1 MATAGNKKGTSKK
14 KARAG
19 KRESVV
25 DKVVSQDGGRSPEF
39 SELEGAL
46 MAAAKE
52 FSSDAQPL
60 GDLLARMVA
69 DVDRAASEPLEIFPV
84 AHHSPASAIHMV
96 QRLRAR
102 KPRVIFIELCEDL
115 QESIEGLSDSTL
127 PVALQAFSGEAEGF
141 PGEWAPLSVIAPL
154 TELSAEY
161 QAIAYAS
168 QHEDVALLFVDRSVD
183 HVYQAI
189 PQTEE
194 GLQDAMP
201 DSDEG
206 ADDEEAADL
215 HGSAIGV
222 ELGRIIP
229 SFGDFLDF
237 LLANARVNHFA
248 EWWSLYVE
256 QPTIGAS
263 YETYRRV
270 LFLVGSLIRRL
281 GSTKSAIDKDEMRE
295 RYMWT
300 RMKDYLRAHKIA
312 PEDALY
318 ICGAAHTASDVAEF
332 GTGDDL
338 TWAIPER
345 TKTEWLYGLI
355 PSSYSSIEYQFSHP
369 RGTISLA
376 SETWKKAVSALNL
389 KPFSLAK
396 KKKKKKA
403 STKKK
408 KTASKKTGKQ
418 SGAGA
423 EEAVL
428 DTAEFLSML
437 TRPPA
442 LVEQDQEQLLT
453 WCTGVVQLAR
463 KNGYLASTADSIAIY
478 HNALLLASL
487 RSRRHPSPGDFTD
500 AAVTC
505 LEKNQVPGKRSITRL
520 CEILLGA
527 DKVGQ
532 VGYSSLPPLVKDVLD
547 RLAPTGVIPKKTTI
561 TRWLVDFRKN
571 PELKPCSDLL
581 WRLHYLLPGSK
592 VARPIMG
599 ERKLG
604 GKVFQESWDIKPG
617 GPEQR
622 HLIELAYRGVTVEQ
636 VLENRLR
643 VQAMANRATTL
654 SALESVEASILFLD
668 SPRLTHD
675 LGERAVHLL
684 TGGLGADDAQ
694 EISDRTR
701 RLVHYFRATPTGMP
715 KWLNDLVATGYQHYS
730 TMLPEG
736 FSDRGTEPAKVAGM
750 LSFVFGFESLALT
763 LGCDRSQLVIAIQQA
778 GGVTGDPEKL
788 GLLWAAEW
796 LVALKDEH
804 DVRESFDEV
813 LANPMSRAGYPN
825 YLSGFLLA
833 LGFSPLPAQLGV
845 ELLGKAFSD
854 LPDSVLMPWLPGL
867 IDSLRPRA
875 GDIMPVLLKEAKLML
890 PTSLAETDRW
900 EPPWEGVERAPA
912 STVAAAAPALELSP
926 EEAGARELLF
936 GQRATADG
944 LAAAY
949 GLPATW
955 VESRPGTAGGPSAGA
970 ASAGGPALELS
981 PEEAD
986 ARALLFAHR
995 TTTDQLAALVGSD
1008 GAWTESTGGGPSTAP
1023 ATALAGGPSSAPG
1036 ASASADSP
1044 EEAGARELLDGHGGS
1059 LTALSQ
1065 FLSRS

>member
-1 MATAGNKKGTSKK
+1 MAKARSGKK
-14 KARAG
+14 KAATKARKSSA
-19 KRESVV
+19 KRGSVV
-25 DKVVSQDGGRSPEF
+25 AQAIPEAGTARGPADVAD
-39 SELEGAL
+39 LERAL
-46 MAAAKE
+46 MAAAAE

-69 DVDRAASEPLEIFPV
+69 DVERAASEPLEIFPV
-84 AHHSPASAIHMV
+84 AHHSPASAVHMV
-96 QRLRAR
+96 RRLRNR

-115 QESIEGLSDSTL
+115 KESIEGLGDSSL

-141 PGEWAPLSVIAPL
+141 PSEWAPLSVIAPL

-168 QHEDVALLFVDRSVD
+168 QNDDVALLFVDRSVD

-189 PQTEE
+189 PQSEE

-201 DSDEG
+201 GASEDE
-206 ADDEEAADL
+206 DDEEAADL

-263 YETYRRV
+263 YDSYRRV

-281 GSTKSAIDKDEMRE
+281 GSTQRAIEKDEMRE

-300 RMKDYLRAHKIA
+300 RMKDYLSKHKIA
-312 PEDALY
+312 PEDAIY

-332 GTGDDL
+332 GTGNDL
-338 TWAIPER
+338 TWEIPER
-345 TKTEWLYGLI
+345 TATEWLYGLI
-355 PSSYSSIEYQFSHP
+355 PSSYSAIEHQFSHP

-376 SETWKKAVSALNL
+376 SETWKKAVSALQI
-389 KPFSLAK
+389 KPFKLAK
-396 KKKKKKA
+396 KKKKKSA
-403 STKKK
+403 KKK
-408 KTASKKTGKQ
+408 AVSKKK
-418 SGAGA
+418 SAGA
-423 EEAVL
+423 TGESLRDSA
-428 DTAEFLSML
+428 DHDEFMGML

-442 LVEQDQEQLLT
+442 LIEQDQEQLLS

-478 HNALLLASL
+478 HNSILLASL

-505 LEKNQVPGKRSITRL
+505 LEKTGVPGKRSVTRL

-547 RLAPTGVIPKKTTI
+547 RLAPTGVVPKKTTI
-561 TRWLVDFRKN
+561 TRWLIDLRKN

-604 GKVFQESWDIKPG
+604 GKVIQESWDIKPG

-636 VLENRLR
+636 VLENQLR
-643 VQAMANRATTL
+643 SQTMAGRATTIT
-654 SALESVEASILFLD
+654 ALESVEASILFLE
-668 SPRLTHD
+668 SSRLTQD
-675 LGERAVHLL
+675 LGERAVQLL
-684 TGGLGADDAQ
+684 TGGLGANDAQ

-701 RLVHYFRATPTGMP
+701 RLVHYYRATPTGMP
-715 KWLNDLVATGYQHYS
+715 TWLNDLVATGYQHYS

-736 FSDRGTEPAKVAGM
+736 FADRGTEPAKVAGM

-763 LGCDRSQLVIAIQQA
+763 LGCNRSQLTISIEQA
-778 GGVTGDPEKL
+778 AGVTEDPQKL
-788 GLLWAAEW
+788 GLLWASEW
-796 LVALKDEH
+796 LVALKDEN
-804 DVRESFDEV
+804 DVRREFDTV

-833 LGFSPLPAQLGV
+833 LGFSPLPARLGV
-845 ELLGKAFSD
+845 ELLGKAFYE
-854 LPDSVLMPWLPGL
+854 LPDSVLMPWIPGL

-875 GDIMPVLLKEAKLML
+875 DDIMPVLLKEAKLML
-890 PTSLAETDRW
+890 PDNLAATDSW
-900 EPPWEGVERAPA
+900 EPPWDDVGQIP
-912 STVAAAAPALELSP
+912 STTSGSAVAAVELSP
-926 EEAGARELLF
+926 EEAGARALLF
-936 GQRATADG
+936 GHRDTTDG
-944 LAAAY
+944 LASGY
-949 GLPATW
+949 ELPATW
-955 VESRPGTAGGPSAGA
+955 LEAHPGA
-970 ASAGGPALELS
+970 GPALAAGPALS
-981 PEEAD
+981 
-986 ARALLFAHR
+986 L
-995 TTTDQLAALVGSD
+995 
-1008 GAWTESTGGGPSTAP
+1008 TA
-1023 ATALAGGPSSAPG
+1023 
-1036 ASASADSP
+1036 
-1044 EEAGARELLDGHGGS
+1044 EEAGARALLLAHRGTTNELAELGPGTDAWQEDIGGS
-1059 LTALSQ
+1059 SAGSSASTAGGAGASSASPQEAGARALLERHGETLTALAEY
-1065 FLSRS
+1065 RSS